1 MHKAASAAHEAP
13 AIAPLFEFT
22 LNVGRPL
29 AKELVAQLN
38 ALCDQAEDAGVGT
51 IVRINLD
58 GHTVAAS
65 LAPIDVNLVNHWE
78 RALRRLERLP
88 GVTIAVANGD
98 VGGLGLA
105 LLLCADFRLI
115 CGATHLRLSHPGQPQ
130 LPGMVLHRLS
140 NQLGV
145 VMTRRMALLD
155 HHLCSQE
162 ALSHGLVDKVCTKP
176 NEAVQ
181 TFLQDLQ
188 HQDLTQVPMQRRLI
202 LDATSVSYED
212 ALGSHL
218 AACDRVLRQ
227 AAGS

>member
-1 MHKAASAAHEAP
+1 
-13 AIAPLFEFT
+13 
-22 LNVGRPL
+22 
-29 AKELVAQLN
+29 
-38 ALCDQAEDAGVGT
+38 
-51 IVRINLD
+51 
-58 GHTVAAS
+58 
-65 LAPIDVNLVNHWE
+65 
-78 RALRRLERLP
+78 
-88 GVTIAVANGD
+88 
-98 VGGLGLA
+98 
-105 LLLCADFRLI
+105 
-115 CGATHLRLSHPGQPQ
+115 
-130 LPGMVLHRLS
+130 MVLHRLS

-162 ALSHGLVDKVCTKP
+162 ALSHGLVDKVCTNP